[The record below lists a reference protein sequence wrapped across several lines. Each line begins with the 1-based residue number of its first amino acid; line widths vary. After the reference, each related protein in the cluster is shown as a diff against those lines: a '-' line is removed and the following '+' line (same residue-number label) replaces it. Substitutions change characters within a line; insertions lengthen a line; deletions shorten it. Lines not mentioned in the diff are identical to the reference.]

1 MIKINNVDKF
11 YNKNK
16 TNQIQ
21 SLKDIN
27 IELPDKGIIAIF
39 GPSGCG
45 KTTLL
50 NVIGGLD
57 NVNKGNIFIDGQNIK
72 YNTDKEMF
80 EDLSKIKKQKEK
92 LETDIKQIGKL
103 DLCIGDYSTC
113 YIQKIYINGVV
124 GCLVYDRER
133 GKENSYIGELN
144 LINQEYSKLYQILN
158 RYELISYCG
167 NDK

>member
-1 MIKINNVDKF
+1 M
-11 YNKNK
+11 
-16 TNQIQ
+16 
-21 SLKDIN
+21 
-27 IELPDKGIIAIF
+27 
-39 GPSGCG
+39 
-45 KTTLL
+45 
-50 NVIGGLD
+50 
-57 NVNKGNIFIDGQNIK
+57 
-72 YNTDKEMF
+72 
-80 EDLSKIKKQKEK
+80 
-92 LETDIKQIGKL
+92 ETDIKQIGKL

>member
-16 TNQIQ
+16 SNQIQ

-72 YNTDKEMF
+72 YNTDIVRNK
-80 EDLSKIKKQKEK
+80 
-92 LETDIKQIGKL
+92 
-103 DLCIGDYSTC
+103 
-113 YIQKIYINGVV
+113 
-124 GCLVYDRER
+124 
-133 GKENSYIGELN
+133 YIGYIFQNYNLN
-144 LINQEYSKLYQILN
+144 NNYTNFENVSASLKL
-158 RYELISYCG
+158 CG
-167 NDK
+167 VNDE